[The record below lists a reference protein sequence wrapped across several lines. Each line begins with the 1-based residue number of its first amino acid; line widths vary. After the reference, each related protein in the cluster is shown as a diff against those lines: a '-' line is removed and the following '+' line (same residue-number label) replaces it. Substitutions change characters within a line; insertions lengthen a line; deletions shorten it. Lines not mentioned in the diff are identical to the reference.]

1 MSKLLIVIGS
11 TRPGRVGLPV
21 AEWFAAR
28 AVADGRFDVELAD
41 LAELKLPLFDEPGAP
56 FLRQYTKAHALAWSA
71 TVEAADAIVIVTAE
85 YNYGYPAA
93 LKNALDYLFHE
104 WRRKPLGFV
113 SYGGMAGGTRAVQ
126 QLQQVVTALQ
136 MVPAPTAVHI
146 PFVTTMLDDQSC
158 FIASDL
164 IEEAASAML
173 AELKTLNGALAPLR
187 ALMHSAA
194 EGM

>member
-21 AEWFAAR
+21 AQWFAAQ
-28 AVADGRFDVELAD
+28 AVADGRFEVEIAD
-41 LAELKLPLFDEPGAP
+41 LAELDLPLFDEPGAP
-56 FLRQYTKAHALAWSA
+56 FMRQYTKEHALAWSA

-85 YNYGYPAA
+85 YNYGYPAP

-113 SYGGMAGGTRAVQ
+113 SYGGMAAGTRAVQ

-136 MVPAPTAVHI
+136 MVPVPTAVHI
-146 PFVTTMLDDQSC
+146 PFVASMLDDDAC
-158 FIASDL
+158 FVANEL
-164 IEEAASAML
+164 IEQAATTML
-173 AELKTLNGALAPLR
+173 AELETLDEALAPLR
-187 ALMHSAA
+187 AVIHSAA
-194 EGM
+194 EGI